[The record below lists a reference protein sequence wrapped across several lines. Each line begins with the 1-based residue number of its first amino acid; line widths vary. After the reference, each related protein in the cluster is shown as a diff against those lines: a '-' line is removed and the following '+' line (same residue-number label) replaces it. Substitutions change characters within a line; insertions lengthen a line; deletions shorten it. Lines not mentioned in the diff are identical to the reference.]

1 MALRNN
7 LRKLLIVFLGFED
20 PIQFDCGEPNKSYN
34 VGLTEANAI
43 VSMPV
48 IGIEKGDNISVWA
61 CKGDSC
67 DPTSV
72 SCYDSNGTFVKDLPN
87 KKICGLGVSHCI
99 RYGNFQFSSLIDMSA
114 PYSMFP
120 LLQL

>member
-1 MALRNN
+1 M
-7 LRKLLIVFLGFED
+7 
-20 PIQFDCGEPNKSYN
+20 
-34 VGLTEANAI
+34 TEANAI

-72 SCYDSNGTFVKDLPN
+72 SCYDSNETFVKDLPN
-87 KKICGLGVSHCI
+87 KKNCGLGVSHCI